1 VQLDADGSGGV
12 TLEEYMTAAG
22 FGEEFKRVQGAKEA
36 EVAKQEAPQALPV
49 NEDTNA
55 AVGTVNKNKLK
66 RGRRMSRRM
75 SASMA
80 KKLSADG
87 TLQELQAAFKEPNA
101 EAATTGA
108 QTKDCET
115 AETALDAAVAE
126 AAVGSIALD
135 AAVAEAAVG
144 STALDAAVA
153 EAAVGSTALDAAVV
167 EAAVGSTALDA
178 AVVEA
183 AVGSTAL
190 DAAVVEAAVGSTAL
204 DAAVVE
210 AAVGSMVVEG
220 VEEAGNKQV
229 NGKGLIESTEEAP
242 CIHHATKQ
250 YPPEFVRSATL
261 LQARIRACTS
271 RSRLVRAMG
280 LSNGSCLALPGTV
293 QVSYGPR
300 TRKKGSTRRGT

>member
-135 AAVAEAAVG
+135 AAV
-144 STALDAAVA
+144 
-153 EAAVGSTALDAAVV
+153 
-167 EAAVGSTALDA
+167 
-178 AVVEA
+178 
-183 AVGSTAL
+183 
-190 DAAVVEAAVGSTAL
+190 
-204 DAAVVE
+204 VE